1 MPREESGARLTSSEA
16 REEFIDR
23 ATDLWESF
31 NGWYR
36 AHPEATFDEIEEEL
50 GQQRRGFLGEFLEL
64 NLRQGDLGAT
74 VEAPNCPKCGKP
86 MQFKGYVSKTVHG
99 RDIDAK
105 IPRAYYH
112 CPICKVGVSPPGS
125 ATTIEER

>member
-1 MPREESGARLTSSEA
+1 MPGKESSARLTPSEA
-16 REEFIDR
+16 REEFIGR

-31 NGWYR
+31 NAWYR
-36 AHPEATFDEIEEEL
+36 AHPEATFDEIEERL

-74 VEAPNCPKCGKP
+74 AEAPNCPRCGKP
-86 MQFKGYVSKTVHG
+86 MQFKGYPPKTVHG
-99 RDIDAK
+99 LDIDAK

-125 ATTIEER
+125 AITIEER